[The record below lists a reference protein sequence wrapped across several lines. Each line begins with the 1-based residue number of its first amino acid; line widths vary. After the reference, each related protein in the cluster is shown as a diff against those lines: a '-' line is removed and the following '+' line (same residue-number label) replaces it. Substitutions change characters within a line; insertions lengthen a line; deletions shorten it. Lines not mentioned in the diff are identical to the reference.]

1 MKVILLSD
9 VKKVGKKGELVEVAD
24 GYGRNF
30 LIRNKLA
37 VLATEKSV
45 EILQD
50 QNAQN
55 KAHAKE
61 VEKEA
66 EQLKKRLETI
76 TLVFDMTTGKE
87 GKVFGSVS
95 TKQIAEELEKKH
107 QIKVDKR
114 KFVENEPLSNLGLN
128 AVHIEL
134 HKNVIGVVQVHLLA
148 KE

>member
-24 GYGRNF
+24 GYGRNY

-50 QNAQN
+50 QKAQN
-55 KAHAKE
+55 KAHEKE
-61 VEKEA
+61 VEKDA

-76 TLVFDMTTGKE
+76 TLVFDMKTGKE

-114 KFVENEPLSNLGLN
+114 KFVDNEPLTNLGLN
-128 AVHIEL
+128 AVRIEL
-134 HKNVIGVVQVHLLA
+134 HKSVIGVVQVHLLA